1 MSAQEGKNICPKQ
14 AVWDKKYR
22 VSRLEACAEKRFLRF
37 YVCKNFSPTGQKT
50 KPEKFQE
57 LPKGASPGELL
68 DVTFD
73 TSFGSFVICDITSD
87 CGLVL
92 SLCDQAGKGVEMVRV
107 FQSSG

>member
-1 MSAQEGKNICPKQ
+1 MPK
-14 AVWDKKYR
+14 ADC
-22 VSRLEACAEKRFLRF
+22 L
-37 YVCKNFSPTGQKT
+37 GQKILG
-50 KPEKFQE
+50 KPLRCLRGEKVPEVLRLQKFFTDRAKNGFREFQGP
-57 LPKGASPGELL
+57 PKGISPGELL